1 MDLLKCFEKNWQE
14 NIALPEGTLVLAAC
28 SGGIDSLA
36 MLDMLDMLQEVLGIR
51 VAAAHFEHGI
61 RGQASLEDADFVREF
76 CGARGIEFY
85 GESADVPGEA
95 ARAGESLETAARRLR
110 YAFLRRIAGL
120 LSEKYGIG
128 EIQAT
133 QENQEK
139 QGRVVI
145 ATAHHRDDQAETV
158 LMHLLRGTGL
168 RGLGGIRCCQGDLVR
183 PLLFASKR
191 DLSEYCRQRSLCPR
205 HDATNDEAD
214 CLRNRLRLEL
224 LPLLTRE
231 YNPAL
236 GDALCQLAD
245 LAQADEDYLRQGAEK
260 AWLELAIRAGR
271 EAGTGQPGYRGEG
284 FGFALGKFLAK
295 PLAMQRRLVQQAA
308 FEVRGCQLSYV
319 QVQAVLQ
326 LARRGRTGTSIQLS
340 CGLLAEISYNF
351 LYIVKKTIPFSE
363 NHGKMNT
370 VGEFEK
376 ISLRVPGTTCLPDG
390 SRIVAELAGD
400 RRQLAALLRGA
411 AGHAGKAENAG
422 DADDAGNA
430 GNAGDADEAG
440 SADNAGHGS
449 CLAVYGDWDKCNQPL
464 AARHRQNG
472 DRVSI
477 GKGHKKLKDFLI
489 DSRIPRQQR
498 DSLWLVADGGGD
510 GDILWL
516 PGVRRFAGAAADEG
530 TRRFFVLRIINEG

>member
-14 NIALPEGTLVLAAC
+14 NIVLPEGTVVLAAC

-61 RGQASLEDADFVREF
+61 RGKDSLEDAEFVREF

-85 GESADVPGEA
+85 GASADVPGEA

-110 YAFLRRIAGL
+110 YAFLRRIAGA
-120 LSEKYGIG
+120 LSEKYGMG
-128 EIQAT
+128 
-133 QENQEK
+133 ENQEK
-139 QGRVVI
+139 LGRVVI

-158 LMHLLRGTGL
+158 LMHLIRGTGL
-168 RGLGGIRCCQGDLVR
+168 RGLGGIRCRQGDLVR

-191 DLSEYCRQRSLCPR
+191 ELAEYCRQRRLEPR

-224 LPLLTRE
+224 LPLLARE

-245 LAQADEDYLRQGAEK
+245 IAQADEDYLRQAAEK
-260 AWLELAIRAGR
+260 LWQELAAEAEQGFCFNLGR
-271 EAGTGQPGYRGEG
+271 
-284 FGFALGKFLAK
+284 FLQLS
-295 PLAMQRRLVQQAA
+295 LAMQRRLVQQAA
-308 FEVRGCQLSYV
+308 FEVSGCQLAYV

-326 LARRGRTGTSIQLS
+326 LAKKGRTGTELQLS
-340 CGLLAEISYNF
+340 FGLLAEISYNF
-351 LYIVKKTIPFSE
+351 LYIIKKTIPFSG
-363 NHGKMNT
+363 NHGTMDL

-390 SRIVAELAGD
+390 SRITAELAED
-400 RRQLAALLRGA
+400 RQQLEVLLKSA
-411 AGHAGKAENAG
+411 AGHA
-422 DADDAGNA
+422 DSADTAAGNA
-430 GNAGDADEAG
+430 GNGG
-440 SADNAGHGS
+440 
-449 CLAVYGDWDKCNQPL
+449 CMAVYGDWDKCNQPL
-464 AARHRQNG
+464 AVRHRKNG

-477 GKGHKKLKDFLI
+477 GNGHKKLKDFLI

-498 DSLWLVADGGGD
+498 DELWLVADGGGD
-510 GDILWL
+510 GNILWL
-516 PGVRRFAGAAADEG
+516 PGVRRFAEAAADEG
-530 TRRFFVLRIINEG
+530 TRKFFVLRMINEG